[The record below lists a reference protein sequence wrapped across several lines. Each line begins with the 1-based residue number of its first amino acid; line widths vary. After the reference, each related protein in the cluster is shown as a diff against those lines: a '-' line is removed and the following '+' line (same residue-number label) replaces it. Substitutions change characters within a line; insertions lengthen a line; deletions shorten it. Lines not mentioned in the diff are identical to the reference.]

1 MAGERSKTIGEV
13 GESIAENF
21 FSKIGW
27 GLPQKGIYYPCIKR
41 QKHALSTSKS
51 GEKTQH
57 GIDFQFSYKSLLESE
72 TLNHLIISVKH
83 AKDSKYPAS
92 ATAKFKGYIQDLV
105 HTRECFLR
113 SGERRELNVDY
124 KGCKRIN
131 DIPVLFYISSC
142 DHEDF
147 DFVSKLQ
154 SSRFMNDYDI
164 GELYIVDNRRVSFIL
179 NVLTYIESK
188 HSDWDWNFFNPLTGM
203 NIADSTIMQHNK
215 KMQVEFLNSPFVP
228 FLLKKTVGGH
238 ETCKFLVASIDGFSA
253 NNFAKLITYCR
264 QNTNDNV
271 SDVEI
276 VTGDYFPDD
285 HDSIIRK
292 VLSSNEM
299 ELNVSLGNFKPN
311 FRSLANV

>member
-21 FSKIGW
+21 FNKIGW
-27 GLPQKGIYYPCIKR
+27 GLPQKGVYYPCIKP
-41 QKHALSTSKS
+41 QKHALSTSKK

-57 GIDFQFSYKSLLESE
+57 GIDFQVSYKSSLESE

-92 ATAKFKGYIQDLV
+92 ATEKFKGYIRDLV

-113 SGERRELNVDY
+113 SGERRESNMAH

-131 DIPVLFYISSC
+131 DIPVLFYISSY

-154 SSRFMNDYDI
+154 SSRFMSDYDI
-164 GELYIVDNRRVSFIL
+164 GELYVVDNRRVSFIL

-188 HSDWDWNFFNPLTGM
+188 HSDWDWYFFHPLTGM

-215 KMQVEFLNSPFVP
+215 KMQVEFLNSPFIP
-228 FLLKKTVGGH
+228 FLLKKNVGGH
-238 ETCKFLVASIDGFSA
+238 ETCKFLVASIDDFSE

-285 HDSIIRK
+285 HDSIKRK
-292 VLSSNEM
+292 VLSANET
-299 ELNVSLGNFKPN
+299 ELNVSLGSFKPN